1 MSNSAFQLPI
11 KSSMGPVY
19 RLSVIVALL
28 LALTSLAGLLFP
40 SVIYPTADLRHAF
53 LANDVVNLLIGLP
66 VLLGALWFA
75 RKGSLRGLLFL
86 PGALFYVTYNAI
98 AYACAM
104 PLTWQFGLFLTL
116 AILSGLAITLLFSR
130 LDIPAIGQRLSGK
143 VAERLCGGVL
153 AGFGALFFLRGV
165 AQLAQGAVSG
175 AEGVVVLADL
185 FTAPFWVIG
194 GILLWRKHPLGYASG
209 AGLLFQASMLFV
221 GLLVFFILQPIVSAV
236 PFPMEDFVVVTVMS
250 LICFI
255 PFGLFLRRV
264 VASER

>member
-1 MSNSAFQLPI
+1 VDNLPL
-11 KSSMGPVY
+11 KSSL
-19 RLSVIVALL
+19 RLVQLLSILVALL
-28 LALTSLAGLLFP
+28 LALTSLAGLFFP
-40 SVIYPTADLRHAF
+40 AVVYPTADLRRAF

-66 VLLGALWFA
+66 VLLGALWTA
-75 RKGSLRGLLFL
+75 GRGNLRGLLFL

-98 AYACAM
+98 AYAFAM

-116 AILSGLAITLLFSR
+116 AILSGLAIYLLFSR
-130 LDIPAIGQRLSGK
+130 LDIPSIGQRLSGK

-153 AGFGALFFLRGV
+153 AGFGALFFLRGI

-175 AEGVVVLADL
+175 AEWAVVLADL
-185 FTAPFWVIG
+185 FTTPFWIIG

-221 GLLVFFILQPIVSAV
+221 GLLVFFILQPFVSAV
-236 PFPMEDFVVVTVMS
+236 PFPMEDFVVVASMS

-255 PFGLFLRRV
+255 PFGLFLRGVMSSGR
-264 VASER
+264 

>member
-1 MSNSAFQLPI
+1 MDNLPL
-11 KSSMGPVY
+11 KSSLGLVQ
-19 RLSVIVALL
+19 RLSILVALL
-28 LALTSLAGLLFP
+28 MAAASLAGLLFP
-40 SVIYPTADLRHAF
+40 AVVYPTADLRRAF

-66 VLLGALWFA
+66 VLLGALWTA
-75 RKGSLRGLLFL
+75 HKGSLRGLLFL

-98 AYACAM
+98 AYAFAM

-116 AILSGLAITLLFSR
+116 AILSGLAITLLFFR

-153 AGFGALFFLRGV
+153 AGFGALFFLQGI

-175 AEGVVVLADL
+175 AEGAVVLADL
-185 FTAPFWVIG
+185 FTTPFWVIG

-221 GLLVFFILQPIVSAV
+221 GLLVFFILQPIVSGV
-236 PFPMEDFVVVTVMS
+236 PFPMADFVVILVMG
-250 LICFI
+250 LIVFV
-255 PFGLFLRRV
+255 PFGLFV
-264 VASER
+264 NGMPA